1 LILFTATAF
10 SCCGID
16 DMHGSYGDLVHLC
29 LRGRRPTALVQD
41 EEDWQALS
49 TIAKRMLFWCGGS
62 IHACRCEGRDMRF
75 AVGLGHA
82 PIGTV
87 ARHVSGP
94 YAAHLRRRHGWT
106 GGIFNSYVATSVD
119 GELFLDELVTWLH
132 RPPQS
137 DAGDSSAAAAC
148 WTADRAYLIPH
159 SSTWITTDRALA
171 AFSSSGAG
179 RSAYLRRKTQ
189 PVAPEMVA
197 ILTGTARRSRQPS
210 CAEHSARSSTPLDSQ
225 PLSIEAIARFVA
237 DYSRVSYDDMRSA
250 SRRRVVSRATMV
262 AAVLATRNGASVA
275 AVARLFGR
283 SRSTLIERVDHYR
296 ESQSQL
302 FVQAERALGQYS
314 ERNGCIGSVIAG

>member
-1 LILFTATAF
+1 MTCI
-10 SCCGID
+10 
-16 DMHGSYGDLVHLC
+16 SYGDLVHLC
-29 LRGRRPTALVQD
+29 LRGRRLSALVQD
-41 EEDWQALS
+41 EEDWETLS
-49 TIAKRMLFWCGGS
+49 IIAKRALFWCGGS
-62 IHACRCEGRDMRF
+62 IHACRCEGREMRF

-87 ARHVSGP
+87 ARHISSP
-94 YAAHLRRRHGWT
+94 YAAHLRRRHGWS
-106 GGIFNSYVATSVD
+106 GGIFNSYVATSID
-119 GELFLDELVTWLH
+119 AELFLDELVIWLH

-137 DAGDSSAAAAC
+137 DAAASSAAAAC
-148 WTADRAYLIPH
+148 WTADRAYVFPH

-189 PVAPEMVA
+189 PVATEIVA
-197 ILTGTARRSRQPS
+197 ILTGTARRPRQPAN
-210 CAEHSARSSTPLDSQ
+210 AEHPARPAPPLTDSK
-225 PLSIEAIARFVA
+225 PLSIETIARFVA
-237 DYSRVSYDDMRSA
+237 EYSHVSFEDMRSA

-302 FVQAERALGQYS
+302 FVLAERAL
-314 ERNGCIGSVIAG
+314 ERHSAGNGRIASVIVG